1 MLTFIDFRWF
11 PMVSTETNRN
21 SQKKNWLEAVITN
34 DLALTTNQIATAL
47 EVTPRTVLGWRIRA
61 ENNEIPTGI
70 YEKGWIFPPDHL
82 IDLLLFV
89 AKKIKPH
96 SYKWV
101 YQCQKQHK
109 N

>member
-1 MLTFIDFRWF
+1 MG
-11 PMVSTETNRN
+11 STEKNRY
-21 SQKKNWLEAVITN
+21 SQRKNWLEAVITN
-34 DLALTTNQIATAL
+34 DLALTTNQIASAL
-47 EVTPRTVLGWRIRA
+47 DVTPRTILGWRIKA
-61 ENNEIPTGI
+61 EQNEVPTGI

-89 AKKIKPH
+89 ADKINRH

-101 YQCQKQHK
+101 KECHKKQ

>member
-1 MLTFIDFRWF
+1 
-11 PMVSTETNRN
+11 MVSTEENRN
-21 SQKKNWLEAVITN
+21 DQKRYWLEAVITN

-47 EVTPRTVLGWRIRA
+47 EVTPRTITGWRNKA
-61 ENNEIPTGI
+61 EKAKVPTGI

-89 AKKIKPH
+89 AKTINRH

-101 YQCQKQHK
+101 KECRKKLKQ

>member
-1 MLTFIDFRWF
+1 MSSAE
-11 PMVSTETNRN
+11 MNRN
-21 SQKKNWLEAVITN
+21 DQRKNWLEVVINN

-47 EVTPRTVLGWRIRA
+47 EVTPRTILGWRIKA
-61 ENNEIPTGI
+61 EKNKVPTGI
-70 YEKGWIFPPDHL
+70 YERGWIFPPDHL

-89 AKKIKPH
+89 AKAINRH

-101 YQCQKQHK
+101 QECHKKLKQ

>member
-1 MLTFIDFRWF
+1 MSSAE
-11 PMVSTETNRN
+11 MNRN
-21 SQKKNWLEAVITN
+21 DQKQNWLEAVITD
-34 DLALTTNQIATAL
+34 DLALTTSQIATAL
-47 EVTPRTVLGWRIRA
+47 EVTPRTVLGWRIKA
-61 ENNEIPTGI
+61 ENNRMPTGV

-89 AKKIKPH
+89 AKNIKPH

-101 YQCQKQHK
+101 KQCQSKHQQHQ